1 MSRQD
6 ESDFSTFVVGCQR
19 RLQRLA
25 WLLTGNW
32 ASAEDLV
39 QTALAKAWRHWD
51 RVAAAYDAEAYVRR
65 VLVNC
70 FVSDRRRRW
79 RAERPVPMVPEPPG
93 RDTTAVVALQVSV
106 HGALAALAPRQRAV
120 IVLRYFADLTEAE
133 VADLLGCRVGT
144 VKSTTAKALQRLRQ
158 QPGLGGLLEEVQL

>member
-1 MSRQD
+1 
-6 ESDFSTFVVGCQR
+6 
-19 RLQRLA
+19 
-25 WLLTGNW
+25 
-32 ASAEDLV
+32 
-39 QTALAKAWRHWD
+39 
-51 RVAAAYDAEAYVRR
+51 
-65 VLVNC
+65 
-70 FVSDRRRRW
+70 
-79 RAERPVPMVPEPPG
+79 MVPEPPG